1 MSLFNFSK
9 DILDDNITKNNLG
22 DKICIIETVGRET
35 TYNELLTLVKQM
47 CSYLMSKDVRYE
59 ERIAIALSDRRE
71 FIILFLAITRIGA
84 VAVPLNPD
92 NTILMEELVYDMKA
106 RLLFTDRPLTFTNT
120 ANSTNANTIATEII
134 NILNENVINTISSL
148 PLSEY
153 IAPTIED
160 SSCFWLSTSGTSGK
174 PKFITHR
181 HLSPILIIDI
191 FNVYKTSDRVYCV
204 SPLFFTYGKS
214 LVYKSYYLYIMI
226 THYVTYKP
234 IITHHT
240 IYLYYYYTILYNT

>member
-1 MSLFNFSK
+1 MALFNFSK

-35 TYNELLTLVKQM
+35 TYNELLVLVKQM
-47 CSYLMSKDVRYE
+47 CSYLISKDVRYE

-92 NTILMEELVYDMKA
+92 NTILIEELVYDMNA
-106 RLLFTDRPLTFTNT
+106 RLLFTDRPFTFTNT
-120 ANSTNANTIATEII
+120 TNTANTTNTHNTITTEII
-134 NILNENVINTISSL
+134 NILDENVINTISSL
-148 PLSEY
+148 PLYEY

-174 PKFITHR
+174 PKFIIHR
-181 HLSPILIIDI
+181 HLSPILIIDT

-204 SPLFFTYGKS
+204 SPLFFTYGKF
-214 LVYKSYYLYIMI
+214 LFYLS
-226 THYVTYKP
+226 
-234 IITHHT
+234 
-240 IYLYYYYTILYNT
+240 ILLL